1 MHPVFGRENEK
12 LFVLAYVLYLIDT
25 FIVQTFIQ
33 LGLIIILLLLM
44 YAWGPIVKGGKRR
57 RYVILRIIQIIGIL
71 QFLLTYASSLPVSES
86 WLSIKY
92 PELLIAS
99 NEIGISEHIP
109 VAVKLRSHLVILS
122 LATFISET
130 FFVAQNIDNYKDT

>member
-25 FIVQTFIQ
+25 FVVQTFIQ

-92 PELLIAS
+92 PELLITS

-130 FFVAQNIDNYKDT
+130 FFVAQNIDNYKDI

>member
-1 MHPVFGRENEK
+1 MHPIFGRENEK

-25 FIVQTFIQ
+25 FVVQTFIQ

-92 PELLIAS
+92 PELLITS

-130 FFVAQNIDNYKDT
+130 FFVAQNIDNYKDI

>member
-1 MHPVFGRENEK
+1 
-12 LFVLAYVLYLIDT
+12 
-25 FIVQTFIQ
+25 
-33 LGLIIILLLLM
+33 M

-92 PELLIAS
+92 PELLVTS

-130 FFVAQNIDNYKDT
+130 FFVAQNIDNYKDI

>member
-1 MHPVFGRENEK
+1 MHPIFGRENEK

-25 FIVQTFIQ
+25 FVVQTFIQ

-71 QFLLTYASSLPVSES
+71 QFLLTYASSLPVSEN

-92 PELLIAS
+92 PELLITS

-130 FFVAQNIDNYKDT
+130 FFVAQNIDNYKDI

>member
-1 MHPVFGRENEK
+1 M
-12 LFVLAYVLYLIDT
+12 LAYVLYLIDT
-25 FIVQTFIQ
+25 FVVQTFIQ

-71 QFLLTYASSLPVSES
+71 QFLLTYASSLPVSEN

-92 PELLIAS
+92 PELLITS

-130 FFVAQNIDNYKDT
+130 FFVAQNIDNYKDI